1 MAVYKC
7 KTWFDCINAV
17 AEKIKNRGENL
28 DNPTLVICE
37 DKLTLAVE
45 TQICELSGGSFST
58 EVCSLGRYAKK
69 RLPQMNALSKEGAA
83 MTVKKVLT
91 QIAPRLEALKR
102 VASSPSLASETSEL
116 IAQLKS
122 AKITPEELKNAADG
136 LIGRSAAKI
145 RDVARI
151 FAAYE
156 DYLKSHG
163 LTDSGDALGNVVKA
177 VEVDEAVGRSS
188 VMFLGLSSLT
198 RQTAEAVE
206 KFADKAKSVD
216 FYVVYGDNKDLYTN
230 EFYSFCKKY
239 DLDPKDAPTAL
250 TSEGEI
256 IVNGLFDPA
265 AYAKSGVKTNKIFE
279 YEGAD
284 VADEADFIA
293 ARIRFE
299 VIEKGYRYKDVAIG
313 LGDYEEYAL
322 TLTDKL
328 NDYGIPYFSDEK
340 RTLSTLPVARL
351 INSLLKAP
359 LRGGDLR
366 EVQNVISS
374 ALFISSKRL
383 SDDIIRRM
391 IYESATYKSFIAG
404 KFAVG
409 DLFCD
414 AKINLLTAA
423 LRSIKQNDTAKNY
436 VSLIRKFL
444 TDCGAT
450 ENGET
455 CARELETAD
464 ALDESALIYCE
475 NADFDGVL
483 TEIETVLGDEP
494 LSLDEFRRILIAGEQ
509 ACEISSIPQRN
520 DCVYVGELKNCRFKQ
535 YKLLIAGGLSGEVP
549 RVKGDAAILMDDDI
563 ADLESLSLL
572 IEPKIRVVNDRE
584 KEATGVALSSFKEE
598 LILTRPLLS
607 SSGAPTVKSRILES
621 TEKLFTPENGKFVIF
636 SRADMEMQKSKASE
650 SRRDKLAAFW
660 YGAPRPALFSLLKAC
675 DDYKEGAKNDLAE
688 ASACYAALKRTGNGK
703 YAEAADALI
712 SKMNEKEIF
721 TDLPASDYF
730 ADGRVSASILECFYS
745 CPYKCFMRYCLGAA
759 DSVTGDAR
767 SLDYGNVL
775 HAVAENFVKNI
786 GEIQSE
792 DDAKQAAEKIA
803 EDILSA
809 DVYRRFLKKADYA
822 YSFKLLRAEAQKLC
836 ARLYRE
842 YTLSDF
848 KSDGEEVWFADW
860 AEIKALPIHSKNG
873 TFKLFGKVD
882 RVDEYKNYVRIIDY
896 KTGRAEDKVKDKQF
910 YTGQNVQLYL
920 YMNAFAR
927 GGKIPAGAYYYS
939 LDDSFTISGERSI
952 SMYGK
957 TLKTEE
963 VIRAT
968 DKNFYEN
975 RKSEIISGTLRSTK
989 NGETLGGTSFAEEEV
1004 LRGYM
1009 QYAKT
1014 LAEKA
1019 VDYVTDGLTAPS
1031 PYAGAC
1037 DYCEYGSAC
1046 KFDPSIEKARE
1057 VADKITAAEIVA
1069 AAEYEKKRKRE
1080 EKNENGEQ

>member
-7 KTWFDCINAV
+7 KTRFDCINAV

-28 DNPTLVICE
+28 DCPVLIVCE

-45 TQICELSGGSFST
+45 SKICALTGGSFSA

-69 RLPQMNALSKEGAA
+69 RLPQINALSKEGAA
-83 MTVKKVLT
+83 MVVKKVLSAV
-91 QIAPRLEALKR
+91 APELEALKR
-102 VASSPSLASETSEL
+102 VAASPSLASETSEL
-116 IAQLKS
+116 LAQLKS
-122 AKITPEELKNAADG
+122 AKVTPEELASAASG
-136 LIGRSAAKI
+136 LIGKSAAKI
-145 RDVARI
+145 RDVARVYS
-151 FAAYE
+151 AYE
-156 DYLKSHG
+156 NYLETHG

-177 VEVDEAVGRSS
+177 VDSDDAIANTEVI
-188 VMFLGLSSLT
+188 FLGLSSLT

-206 KFADKAKSVD
+206 KFVNKAKNVD
-216 FYVVYGDNKDLYTN
+216 FYVVYGENGDLYTN
-230 EFYSFCKKY
+230 EFYSFCKKF
-239 DLDPKDAPTAL
+239 DHSPKDAPTAL
-250 TSEGEI
+250 TEEGEA
-256 IVNGLFDPA
+256 IVNGLFDPSI
-265 AYAKSGVKTNKIFE
+265 YAKHGTKTERIFE

-293 ARIRFE
+293 ARIRYE
-299 VIEKGYRYKDVAIG
+299 VIEKGYRYKDIAVG
-313 LGDYEEYAL
+313 LGDFSEYSL

-340 RTLSTLPVARL
+340 RALSSLPVARL
-351 INSLLKAP
+351 VNSLLKAT
-359 LRGGDLR
+359 LRGGDMR
-366 EVQNVISS
+366 EAQNVISS

-391 IYESATYKSFIAG
+391 IYESVPYKAFIAD

-423 LRSIKQNDTAKNY
+423 LRSFKQSDSAKNY
-436 VSLIRKFL
+436 VAIIRKFL

-450 ENGET
+450 ENAET
-455 CARELETAD
+455 CARELENAD
-464 ALDESALIYCE
+464 ALDESALIYSE

-483 TEIETVLGDEP
+483 TEIETVLGDES
-494 LSLDEFRRILIAGEQ
+494 LSLDEFRRILLAGEQ

-520 DCVYVGELKNCRFKQ
+520 DCVYVGEIKNCGFKQ
-535 YKLLIAGGLSGEVP
+535 YKLLILGGLSGEVP
-549 RVKGDAAILMDDDI
+549 RVKGDASILMDDDI

-584 KEATGVALSSFKEE
+584 REATGVAFASFKDE
-598 LILTRPLLS
+598 LVLTRPLLS
-607 SSGAPTVKSRILES
+607 ATGAPTVKSRILES
-621 TEKLFTPENGKFVIF
+621 VEKLFTPENGKFVIF
-636 SRADMEMQKSKASE
+636 SRSDMEMQKFKATE
-650 SRRDKLAAFW
+650 ARRDKLAAFW
-660 YGAPRPALFSLLKAC
+660 YSAPRPALFSLLKAC
-675 DDYKEGAKNDLAE
+675 DDYKEGATNDLSEPA
-688 ASACYAALKRTGNGK
+688 ACYAALKRTGNGK
-703 YAEAADALI
+703 YAEAADSLMR
-712 SKMNEKEIF
+712 KMNEKEIF
-721 TDLPASDYF
+721 SDVPASNYF
-730 ADGRVSASILECFYS
+730 TDGRVSASILECFYS

-775 HAVAENFVKNI
+775 HAVAEKFVKNI
-786 GEIQSE
+786 GDVPDEN
-792 DDAKQAAEKIA
+792 AARQAAEKIA
-803 EDILSA
+803 EEVLSA
-809 DVYRRFLKKADYA
+809 DVYRRFLKKPDYA
-822 YSFKLLRAEAQKLC
+822 YSFKLLRAEAQNLC

-842 YTLSDF
+842 YTVSDF
-848 KSDGEEVWFADW
+848 TSDGEEVWFADW
-860 AEIKALPIHSKNG
+860 ADIKAMPVRSKNG
-873 TFKLFGKVD
+873 TYKLFGKVD

-927 GGKIPAGAYYYS
+927 GDKIPAGAYYYS
-939 LDDSFTISGERSI
+939 LDDSFTLSGEKSV

-957 TLKTEE
+957 TLKNEE

-975 RKSEIISGTLRSTK
+975 RKSEIINGSLRASKSGDSLSG
-989 NGETLGGTSFAEEEV
+989 NSFAEEEV

-1009 QYAKT
+1009 KYAAI

-1019 VDYVTDGLTAPS
+1019 ADYVTDGLTAPS
-1031 PYAGAC
+1031 PYVGAC

-1046 KFDPSIEKARE
+1046 RFDLSSDKPRE
-1057 VADKITAAEIVA
+1057 VTDKITSAEIVA
-1069 AAEYEKKRKRE
+1069 AANREKTRK
-1080 EKNENGEQ
+1080 EKAENGGQQ